1 MVLVEGSAAAFERAV
16 AELRAG
22 GWRVTPGFDAP
33 ASDVGRAAR
42 FGPVATADDAARALL
57 AVLAGSGVVIHGVAD
72 RDVLD
77 RLLGDLRH
85 VGPVDHRRAGTEPEP
100 ALDDDARAILRH
112 LADGETLGE
121 AADALG
127 LSRRTADRRLAEAR
141 RALGV
146 ERTVE
151 AVSRA
156 RRLGWLA

>member
-1 MVLVEGSAAAFERAV
+1 MVLVEGGAAAFERAV
-16 AELRAG
+16 AELRTA
-22 GWRVTPGFDAP
+22 GWRVTPGFGAPTPGPGRDAR
-33 ASDVGRAAR
+33 S
-42 FGPVATADDAARALL
+42 GPVATADDAARALL
-57 AVLAGSGVVIHGVAD
+57 AVLSGIGVVMHGVAD

-85 VGPVDHRRAGTEPEP
+85 VGPVEHRLAETEPEP

-156 RRLGWLA
+156 RRLGWLD